1 MESALFTVEKPG
13 LLTTLQDRG
22 RYQFLRD
29 GMSPSGAIDFFAF
42 QMANL
47 LLGNEKNAPALELTI
62 VGPILKA
69 LATCQI
75 CITGADLEA
84 KIDGKGIGCWKVVTI
99 KKGQRLTFS
108 VAKKGMRAYLAVR
121 GGFAANYLFGSYST
135 YLRANIGGYDGRTLE
150 RDDILHRL
158 KGERE
163 TLRNG
168 FGLGRD
174 VIPTYHNTEK
184 IRVMLGP
191 DQAYFT
197 EEAFFDFISKP
208 FTVSNQSDRMGVRL
222 EGAPLSHRN
231 GKTDILSEA
240 VTFGTIQVPASGKPI
255 ILMADRQTTGGY
267 PRIGHVIS
275 VDLPK
280 VAQARPG
287 DRFFFEVVSV
297 EEAQQLWKEYRQFMK
312 MLECFVKRHG

>member
-13 LLTTLQDRG
+13 LLSTIQDQG
-22 RYQFLRD
+22 RYDFLRD

-42 QMANL
+42 QIGNL

-62 VGPILKA
+62 VGPTLKA
-69 LATCQI
+69 LSTCQI

-84 KIDGKGIGCWKVVTI
+84 KIDDKQISCWKVVTV

-121 GGFAANYLFGSYST
+121 GGFAASYLFGSYST
-135 YLRANIGGYDGRTLE
+135 YLRANIGGYEGRALQ
-150 RDDILHRL
+150 RDDVLYRL
-158 KGERE
+158 KDDGEIVRS
-163 TLRNG
+163 G
-168 FGLGRD
+168 FGLGRGA
-174 VIPTYHNTEK
+174 IPTYHDSEI
-184 IRVMLGP
+184 IRVVLGP
-191 DQAYFT
+191 DEACFT
-197 EEAFFDFISKP
+197 EEALSDFISKP

-222 EGAPLSHRN
+222 EGDSLSHLN

-287 DRFFFEVVSV
+287 DRFVFEAVSV
-297 EEAQQLWKEYRQFMK
+297 EEAQQLWKEYRQFVK
-312 MLECFVKRHG
+312 TLECFVQRHR